1 MALTVNSWNCTKN
14 RKNGEMWMN
23 KGFQVEEFLVERW
36 MNTYENDAVY
46 NLAETDAKPFTL
58 AELLALGDKDRH
70 LADLL
75 DLRISYNP
83 TLGSD
88 RLRALLAAQYANT
101 GLDEILVTTGA
112 IEANFLLANVLIQP
126 GDTVVIQSPAYQALY
141 SVAEARGAKVQHWT
155 MHLDEG
161 YRPNLERLAAL
172 LDDNTRAVILNVP
185 HNPTGAV
192 LSADELQTIIGWAE
206 EKDFWVICD
215 EVYHDM
221 LLEPDVLPE
230 KARSYSSRA
239 ISIGSFSK
247 SFGLSGLR
255 LGWIAAPQWVVERC
269 WSWKDYT
276 SISISPINDYLASF
290 ALQHREGIFQRNVP
304 LALKN
309 RQTLMKWFAAH
320 DDVLDFVPPRAGLLT
335 FPRFRELPMST
346 RDFCLEVYNKEKVL
360 LLPGECFKH
369 PGYLRIGYGNDSQVF
384 STGLGIVSKYIQKA
398 YGQGR

>member
-1 MALTVNSWNCTKN
+1 
-14 RKNGEMWMN
+14 MN

-58 AELLALGDKDRH
+58 IELLALGDQNRH
-70 LADLL
+70 IQELL
-75 DLRISYNP
+75 DLKISYNP

-88 RLRALLAAQYANT
+88 RLRALLASQYRDT
-101 GLDEILVTTGA
+101 GPEQILVTTGA
-112 IEANFLLANVLIQP
+112 IEANFLLANVLIEP
-126 GDTVVIQSPAYQALY
+126 GDTIIIQSPAYQALY
-141 SVAEARGAKVQHWT
+141 SVAEARGANVKHWT

-161 YRPNLERLAAL
+161 YQPDLERLATL
-172 LDDNTRAVILNVP
+172 LDENTRAVILNIP

-192 LSADELQTIIGWAE
+192 LSAKDLQTIIGWAE

-221 LLEPDVLPE
+221 LLEPNVLPD
-230 KARSYSSRA
+230 KASSYSSRA

-269 WSWKDYT
+269 WCWKDYT
-276 SISISPINDYLASF
+276 SISISPLNDYLACF
-290 ALQHREGIFQRNVP
+290 ALEHRDGVFKRNIP
-304 LALKN
+304 LALEN
-309 RQTLMKWFAAH
+309 RKTLMAWFSAH
-320 DDVLDFVPPRAGLLT
+320 ADVLEFVPPKAGLLT
-335 FPRFRELPMST
+335 FPRFRDLPMST
-346 RDFCLEVYNKEKVL
+346 QDFCLEVYNKEKVL
-360 LLPGECFKH
+360 LLPGECFKL

-384 STGLGIVSKYIQKA
+384 SAGLDIVSSYIRQA
-398 YGQGR
+398 YEQGR